1 MDNLEVEIWVFRKRK
16 WEVKTFIMIIMVNL
30 KNSDSL
36 FYLFIFQ
43 QWMQKRKP
51 RPSDPM
57 TVKFKP
63 NREDQ
68 RGDSHKGREALE
80 TGKKKFR
87 NGIQGSIYSWRW
99 ILICSLD
106 TLKHW
111 LNQLL

>member
-1 MDNLEVEIWVFRKRK
+1 
-16 WEVKTFIMIIMVNL
+16 
-30 KNSDSL
+30 
-36 FYLFIFQ
+36 
-43 QWMQKRKP
+43 MQKRKP

-87 NGIQGSIYSWRW
+87 NGIQGSIYS
-99 ILICSLD
+99 
-106 TLKHW
+106 
-111 LNQLL
+111 

>member
-1 MDNLEVEIWVFRKRK
+1 
-16 WEVKTFIMIIMVNL
+16 
-30 KNSDSL
+30 
-36 FYLFIFQ
+36 
-43 QWMQKRKP
+43 MQKRKA

-87 NGIQGSIYSWRW
+87 NGIQGSIYS
-99 ILICSLD
+99 
-106 TLKHW
+106 
-111 LNQLL
+111 